1 MPAFAWVLLLGA
13 LAGAG
18 LPGLGG
24 FVGEFLAFAG
34 GFTAPSPFPALTA
47 AAVLSVVLSAG
58 YLLWMVKRI
67 AYGPL
72 RHEEHAAFPDLDARE
87 LGATLPLCALLLL
100 VGVWPGP
107 LIDALR
113 PCCEA
118 LVQHVQGARP

>member
-1 MPAFAWVLLLGA
+1 V
-13 LAGAG
+13 
-18 LPGLGG
+18 
-24 FVGEFLAFAG
+24 
-34 GFTAPSPFPALTA
+34 

-58 YLLWMVKRI
+58 YLLWMVKRV

-72 RHEEHAAFPDLDARE
+72 RHAEQQAFPDLDRRE
-87 LGATLPLCALLLL
+87 LCATLPLCALLLL
-100 VGVWPGP
+100 VGLWPQP